1 MSRPSAKP
9 VVHIDQGRIRATEW
23 RFEPG
28 AETGWHI
35 HGHDYTVVPLTDGE
49 LLIEEPGGGART
61 APLVR
66 HAPYSRMAGV
76 HHNVINNGGQPL
88 SFLEIEVIE
97 DPLQEKRLQTMMR
110 FGDAWNAHDLDTL
123 MACMADDCIFHASSG
138 DSSEGAAHVGR
149 EAVRKAY
156 AAVFDTFPDAQWTR
170 PQHRI
175 AGDVGL
181 STWRFVGRT
190 RDGVSV
196 AVDGCD
202 ILHFSG
208 ALIALKDSYRKSM
221 VAPKT

>member
-49 LLIEEPGGGART
+49 LLIEEPGGGTRT
-61 APLVR
+61 APLVH

-76 HHNVINNGGQPL
+76 HHNVVNNGGQPL
-88 SFLEIEVIE
+88 SFLEIEVVE
-97 DPLQEKRLQTMMR
+97 DPLQEKRLQTLMR

-123 MACMADDCIFHASSG
+123 MDCMADDCAFHASAGSVP
-138 DSSEGAAHVGR
+138 EGAVHAGR
-149 EAVRKAY
+149 DAVRAAF
-156 AAVFDTFPDAQWTR
+156 AAVFDDFPDAQWTH
-170 PQHRI
+170 PQHRVV
-175 AGDVGL
+175 GDVGL
-181 STWRFVGRT
+181 STWRFVGRN
-190 RDGVSV
+190 RDGVLV

-202 ILHFSG
+202 LLRFSG
-208 ALIALKDSYRKSM
+208 ARIAQKDSYRKSK
-221 VAPKT
+221 VPAKA